1 MRTSLRIAAPALAAA
16 VLVSLSA
23 CTSTDAGPA
32 TPSSSA
38 ASSASSASS
47 TGERQFASLVASV
60 SPDIMRSRDEL
71 TDCPD
76 GDGAF
81 DVACVTAAQE
91 ATRRGSGALRAL
103 KDLGPVP
110 AEAQEQYSSTL
121 TAADRLARLDVAPC
135 KVAESDDCVQAVVS
149 ARLLVDELSKSM
161 SGTPAAS

>member
-38 ASSASSASS
+38 ASSASS